1 MLLTYN
7 ANYLII
13 SFSIWLRDSTR
24 SIIIYSFSEKDSLF
38 SSLPFSP
45 PKVSFSFFSAI
56 GFCFSPIYRRSHQIT
71 IKSIYIYSHK
81 FPASPFQNT
90 RLRTSI
96 IVSCS
101 NDRNFRSKTMKN
113 SSRLAVGEMYIVL
126 LTLLSVYKYIAMIT
140 IVYNMTIYNLLSR
153 FFSIANIY
161 SQDKKLAIFVRN
173 ILDDHLLIYSLE

>member
-1 MLLTYN
+1 MSLSHTGEMMLLTYN

-71 IKSIYIYSHK
+71 YNKVYIYSHK

-113 SSRLAVGEMYIVL
+113 SSRLAVPFLRVRQRKWRTVRKHL
-126 LTLLSVYKYIAMIT
+126 FSTTCIT
-140 IVYNMTIYNLLSR
+140 VH
-153 FFSIANIY
+153 
-161 SQDKKLAIFVRN
+161 KKVMRDAK
-173 ILDDHLLIYSLE
+173 